1 MLSAVPALDGLTAR
15 YFKILKDFLPAAKKK
30 RKKNAI
36 STHNGNL
43 SPMAFSFSLSPG
55 GKHLTGEQK

>member
-15 YFKILKDFLPAAKKK
+15 YFRILKDFLPAARKK
-30 RKKNAI
+30 RKKKNAI

-43 SPMAFSFSLSPG
+43 SPMAFSFPLSPG
-55 GKHLTGEQK
+55 ESI